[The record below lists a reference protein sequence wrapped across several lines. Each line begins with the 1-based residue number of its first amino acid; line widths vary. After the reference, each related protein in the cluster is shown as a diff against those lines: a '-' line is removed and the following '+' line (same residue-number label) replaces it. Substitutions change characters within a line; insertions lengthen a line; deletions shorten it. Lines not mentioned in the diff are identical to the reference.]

1 MSHDDPHSPAQ
12 PRRSVVAL
20 AFRNRGGEL
29 RNGWWVPAFLALL
42 AALLFPT
49 ILISAQ
55 LGHEITIWDQVLLIA
70 VATVVIQLLRR
81 KPVTEVTGAPSLG
94 ALLQLGAG
102 LALGFLLMA
111 VPAAVFWFAGWVRFD
126 VIAPDIQTLGAAVAL
141 MGGVAVAE
149 ELLFRGVLFQRLIA
163 GVGLWPAQVAVG
175 LLFVL
180 THMGNPGM
188 QGATLALAGVNIFLA
203 SVLFGQAFVRTGGLA
218 LPIGLHFMANVTQ
231 GVLFGFGVSGNAE
244 PGLLRPEFLV
254 DADWLT
260 GGAFGLE
267 ASLPGLITL
276 ALMLVWFVLDSRH
289 RRAGER
295 RIQD

>member
-1 MSHDDPHSPAQ
+1 MSHDDPLTPAA
-12 PRRSVVAL
+12 PRTSAIAS
-20 AFRNRGGEL
+20 AFRNRDGKV
-29 RNGWWVPAFLALL
+29 RNGWWVAVFLALL

-70 VATVVIQLLRR
+70 VATVAIQLLRR
-81 KPVTEVTGAPSLG
+81 KPVTEVTGAPNLG

-102 LALGFLLMA
+102 LGLGFLLMA
-111 VPAAVFWFAGWVRFD
+111 IPAAVLWFAGWVRFD
-126 VIAPDIQTLGAAVAL
+126 VNPPDLPALGAAVAL
-141 MGGVAVAE
+141 MGGVAIAE

-163 GVGLWPAQVAVG
+163 GVGLWPTQIAVG

-203 SVLFGQAFVRTGGLA
+203 SLLFGQAFVRTRGLA

-244 PGLLRPEFLV
+244 PGLLAPDFLI
-254 DADWLT
+254 DANWLT
-260 GGAFGLE
+260 GGSFGLE
-267 ASLPGLITL
+267 ASLPGLVTL
-276 ALMLVWFVLDSRH
+276 VLMLAWSLGSWRGRQAARLDPP
-289 RRAGER
+289 
-295 RIQD
+295 

>member
-1 MSHDDPHSPAQ
+1 MSHHDPLTPAA
-12 PRRSVVAL
+12 PRRSAIAA
-20 AFRNRGGEL
+20 AFCNREGRL
-29 RNGWWVPAFLALL
+29 RNGWWVAAFLAVL

-81 KPVTEVTGAPSLG
+81 KPLTEVTGAPNLG

-102 LALGFLLMA
+102 LALGFLLMS
-111 VPAAVFWFAGWVRFD
+111 VPAAVLWFAGWVRFD
-126 VIAPDIQTLGAAVAL
+126 MNPPDVQALGAAVAL
-141 MGGVAVAE
+141 MAGVAIAE
-149 ELLFRGVLFQRLIA
+149 ELLFRGVLFQRLLD
-163 GVGLWPAQVAVG
+163 GLGLWPAQIAVG

-203 SVLFGQAFVRTGGLA
+203 SLLFGQAFVRTRGLA

-244 PGLLRPEFLV
+244 PGLLAPEFLI

-267 ASLPGLITL
+267 ASLPGLVTL
-276 ALMLVWFVLDSRH
+276 ALMLAWFVLGSRA
-289 RRAGER
+289 RRARETG
-295 RIQD
+295 IQD